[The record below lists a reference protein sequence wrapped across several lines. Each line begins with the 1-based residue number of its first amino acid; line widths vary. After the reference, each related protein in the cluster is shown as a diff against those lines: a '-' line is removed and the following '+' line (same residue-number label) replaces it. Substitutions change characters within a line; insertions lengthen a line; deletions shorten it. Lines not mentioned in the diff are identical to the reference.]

1 MPLITAYIT
10 VVFIWA
16 TTPLAIQW
24 SSESVGFLFGIS
36 SRMVLGAMVALTL
49 ITLLGKKLP
58 LHSQAIQTY
67 IAAGLG
73 LFTAMLSVYWSAQ
86 FIPSGWISIIY
97 GVTPI
102 FTGLLAMKILGE
114 RGLTLFRVFAIL
126 LGILGLYVML
136 ENGSQ
141 FRPHTSYGIFG
152 VLMSSVFYSLS
163 MVMVKKINA
172 DIDTYS
178 TVTGGLII
186 AALLFI
192 LVWSSFGTG
201 IPLEIPSR
209 AGFSIIYLATV
220 GSVLGFLLFYYVLK
234 RVEATRVSLITLM
247 TPVSAL
253 MLGHLL
259 NNEPLNREIIAGCA
273 LILSGLLLF
282 EFEGG
287 IRQIKL
293 NNLLRIKN
301 NE

>member
-10 VVFIWA
+10 VVLIWA

-36 SRMVLGAMVALTL
+36 SRMTLGAMVAFAL
-49 ITLLGKKLP
+49 ITMLGKKLAFDEK
-58 LHSQAIQTY
+58 AIQTY
-67 IAAGLG
+67 VAAGLG
-73 LFTAMLSVYWSAQ
+73 LFTALLSVYWSAQ

-114 RGLTLFRVFAIL
+114 RGLTLFRIFAIV

-136 ENGSQ
+136 ENGAQ
-141 FRPHTSYGIFG
+141 FRPHTGYGIVG
-152 VLMSSVFYSLS
+152 VLMSSLFYSLS

-178 TVTGGLII
+178 TVTGGLIV
-186 AALLFI
+186 AAILFI
-192 LVWSSFGTG
+192 IVWNGFGT
-201 IPLEIPSR
+201 EIPAEIPYR
-209 AGFSIIYLATV
+209 AGLSIIYLATI

-253 MLGHLL
+253 ILGHLL
-259 NNEPLNREIIAGCA
+259 NNEPLNREIVSGCA

-282 EFEGG
+282 EFEVA
-287 IRQIKL
+287 IRRIKIT
-293 NNLLRIKN
+293 NLLRIN
-301 NE
+301 NDE